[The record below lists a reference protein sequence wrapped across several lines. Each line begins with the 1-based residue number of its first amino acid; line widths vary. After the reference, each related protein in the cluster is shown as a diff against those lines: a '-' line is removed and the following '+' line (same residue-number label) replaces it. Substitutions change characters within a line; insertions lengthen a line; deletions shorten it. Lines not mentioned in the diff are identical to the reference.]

1 MYTWLLTRFYRYTWV
16 LPEVYSLLV
25 ISNRILHLTR
35 DFYLESTAFPWLVL
49 GFYGL
54 HVGSARISTAYT
66 RILPGL
72 YSLHVG
78 STWILQLTR
87 GFYLDS
93 TVYTL
98 LLPWFYSLHVGSKWI
113 LQLTYTW
120 LLPGLYILHVAFTWI
135 LQLTRGFY
143 STWMSSHGALSAIPF
158 CIRISLAHGILR
170 HIGSLSS
177 SGFISSWPV

>member
-54 HVGSARISTAYT
+54 HVGSKWILQLTYT
-66 RILPGL
+66 WLLPWL
-72 YSLHVG
+72 YILHVG
-78 STWILQLTR
+78 ST
-87 GFYLDS
+87 
-93 TVYTL
+93 
-98 LLPWFYSLHVGSKWI
+98 WI

-177 SGFISSWPV
+177 SGFISSWPVQ